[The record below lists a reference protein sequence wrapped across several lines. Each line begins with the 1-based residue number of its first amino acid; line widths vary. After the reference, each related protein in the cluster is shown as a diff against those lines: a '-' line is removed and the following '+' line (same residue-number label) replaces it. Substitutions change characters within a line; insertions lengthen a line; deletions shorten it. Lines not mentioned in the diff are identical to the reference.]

1 MSRPLHFPSRGRWLL
16 WLILLLVLGP
26 FLVIVPATLWLG
38 WTMNPVQNFYL
49 GTYAASSMLSSYP
62 GALTTVRYAE
72 KMAPGRTPEPLLP
85 EDAVKGASASQ
96 ALALSPKALAE
107 GWRGVTITPPQKV
120 RAKELRAYLA
130 STIYDND
137 SAWLIFLRPILYLTA
152 AVLFLYAL
160 WLFFGHKLRTSWK
173 HEQRHGRRTKGPEL
187 ASAFRGR
194 RAKTNGIRF
203 RLRFENRL
211 LRWLP
216 FGPSYCIPKRLE
228 ASHILMMGDT
238 GSGKSNAIRQL
249 LRQVRKRGE
258 SAIVYDPA
266 MDFVS
271 EFYSPARGDLILNPL
286 DQRCPYWSLGEEI
299 DRDETATTIAAAFLP
314 EKEYEKEFFTDG
326 PRRILAH
333 LLKPQPQPRD
343 ILRMMADPSWI
354 EAKVKGTPLAA
365 LLDSGAPAQRAGV
378 LASLNMVADSLE
390 LLPEWE
396 HTRPTFATAE
406 WHTSRKRWVFL
417 TSTPAYRAKI
427 LPLHSVW
434 LDLFILRMM
443 GYCEDQ
449 TAKPVWFV
457 LDELASLNKLPQLH
471 TAVTENRKYG
481 NPVVVGFQGR
491 SQLEKRYGQDAE
503 AMLSQPAT
511 KLFFKTTE
519 PRAAKWISDAI
530 GEIEVERLK
539 ESRSMRLFG
548 SRKSYAMEIATKPLV
563 MASEISGL
571 EPLHGF
577 IKQDNKVVPVYFQ
590 FARKHGRQPE
600 FIERKLPVV
609 PRPSLPTPVARIEQP
624 RTSTAAQA
632 TLPLFDAPAD
642 KPTDRLKEAFVWDE
656 SKGIE

>member
-1 MSRPLHFPSRGRWLL
+1 MRFPSRTGRLFWLL
-16 WLILLLVLGP
+16 FWLAVGPLVLI
-26 FLVIVPATLWLG
+26 FPASAWLYWTLTPLQK
-38 WTMNPVQNFYL
+38 VYL
-49 GTYAASSMLSSYP
+49 TTYAASSV
-62 GALTTVRYAE
+62 GARMPHSEMTIRWVMKT
-72 KMAPGRTPEPLLP
+72 APKRKPIP
-85 EDAVKGASASQ
+85 ASAEDVVTGPDAKLPVS
-96 ALALSPKALAE
+96 LSPKAIAE
-107 GWRGVTITPPQKV
+107 GWRGVAYSAPEKV
-120 RAKELRAYLA
+120 PADDLAKGLQEYV
-130 STIYDND
+130 YDGV
-137 SAWLIFLRPILYLTA
+137 SVW
-152 AVLFLYAL
+152 
-160 WLFFGHKLRTSWK
+160 WLFGRPMLNSLAALMLLYVFRLWINQGFARSRQQ
-173 HEQRHGRRTKGPEL
+173 EERHGRRTKGPEL
-187 ASAFRGR
+187 ASAFGWRS
-194 RAKTNGIRF
+194 AKTDGIRF

-211 LRWLP
+211 LQWLP
-216 FGPSYCIPKRLE
+216 FGPSYCIPQRLE

-249 LRQVRKRGE
+249 LRQVRERGE
-258 SAIVYDPA
+258 TAIVYDPA
-266 MDFVS
+266 MDFVG

-286 DQRCPYWSLGEEI
+286 DQRCPYWSLGNEI
-299 DRDETATTIAAAFLP
+299 DRDETAATIAAAFLP

-333 LLKPQPQPRD
+333 LLKRQPQPRD
-343 ILRMMADPSWI
+343 ILSMMAEPSRI
-354 EAKVKGTPLAA
+354 EFAVKGTPLAA
-365 LLDSGAPAQRAGV
+365 LLDAGAPAQRAGV
-378 LASLNMVADSLE
+378 LASLKMVADSLE

-396 HTRPTFATAE
+396 HTRPTFATAGWYTE
-406 WHTSRKRWVFL
+406 RKRWVFL

-443 GYCEDQ
+443 GYCEDH

-457 LDELASLNKLPQLH
+457 SDELASLNKLPQLH

-548 SRKSYAMEIATKPLV
+548 SRKSYAMEIATKPLA

-577 IKQDNKVVPVYFQ
+577 IKQENKVVPVYFQ

-609 PRPSLPTPVARIEQP
+609 PRPSPPAPPIAVPAEQP
-624 RTSTAAQA
+624 KTSATAQP
-632 TLPLFDAPAD
+632 TLPFSDLPAD
-642 KPTDRLKEAFVWDE
+642 KPKEAFVWDE

>member
-1 MSRPLHFPSRGRWLL
+1 
-16 WLILLLVLGP
+16 
-26 FLVIVPATLWLG
+26 
-38 WTMNPVQNFYL
+38 
-49 GTYAASSMLSSYP
+49 
-62 GALTTVRYAE
+62 
-72 KMAPGRTPEPLLP
+72 
-85 EDAVKGASASQ
+85 
-96 ALALSPKALAE
+96 
-107 GWRGVTITPPQKV
+107 
-120 RAKELRAYLA
+120 
-130 STIYDND
+130 
-137 SAWLIFLRPILYLTA
+137 
-152 AVLFLYAL
+152 
-160 WLFFGHKLRTSWK
+160 
-173 HEQRHGRRTKGPEL
+173 
-187 ASAFRGR
+187 
-194 RAKTNGIRF
+194 
-203 RLRFENRL
+203 
-211 LRWLP
+211 
-216 FGPSYCIPKRLE
+216 
-228 ASHILMMGDT
+228 MGDT

-249 LRQVRKRGE
+249 LRQVREREE

-286 DQRCPYWSLGEEI
+286 DQRCPYWGLGDEI
-299 DRDETATTIAAAFLP
+299 DRDETAATIAAAFLP
-314 EKEYEKEFFTDG
+314 EKDYEKEFFTDG

-333 LLKPQPQPRD
+333 LLKRRPQPRD
-343 ILRMMADPSWI
+343 ILRMMADPSRI
-354 EAKVKGTPLAA
+354 EAAVKGTPLAA

-406 WHTSRKRWVFL
+406 WYTARKRWVFL
-417 TSTPAYRAKI
+417 TSTPAYRTKI

-519 PRAAKWISDAI
+519 PRAAKWMSDAI

-539 ESRSMRLFG
+539 ESRSMELLG

-577 IKQDNKVVPVYFQ
+577 IKQENRVVPVHFQ
-590 FARKHGRQPE
+590 FAKKHGRQPE
-600 FIERKLPVV
+600 FIECKLPEIA
-609 PRPSLPTPVARIEQP
+609 PRPSLPTPVARTEQ
-624 RTSTAAQA
+624 SESSAAVQT

-642 KPTDRLKEAFVWDE
+642 LPTDKPKEAFVWDE